1 MSRKASPARRQTAR
15 RRRRSLRTPRP
26 MTLVWIT
33 VARGVMAIAL
43 GLALAFH
50 HNRAPAALANF
61 MGFYWVLNGMVTVR
75 GGMAL
80 EGRRRRVALAAGLI
94 GVVTGALVL
103 LVNVDTTFLLSI
115 IGVVIALTGIV
126 HLTGGFELAEVS
138 GRRWRPG
145 VPLGI
150 LEVGLGTTLVL
161 TSGAGGS
168 LSTWLASA
176 WALLG
181 GIVLV
186 SDALRVRRRLIRE
199 ETLAPE

>member
-1 MSRKASPARRQTAR
+1 
-15 RRRRSLRTPRP
+15 

-33 VARGVMAIAL
+33 VARGVMAIAVGL
-43 GLALAFH
+43 GLALH

-61 MGFYWVLNGMVTVR
+61 MGVYWILNGMVTAR
-75 GGMAL
+75 AAMAV
-80 EGRRRRVALAAGLI
+80 EGRRRRIGLVAGVI
-94 GVVTGALVL
+94 GVLTGAVVL
-103 LVNVDTTFLLSI
+103 LVDVDTTFLLAI
-115 IGVVIALTGIV
+115 LGVVIALTGIV
-126 HLTGGFELAEVS
+126 HLLGGFELADMS

-150 LEVGLGTTLVL
+150 LELGLGATLIL
-161 TSGAGGS
+161 TPGFGGS

-186 SDALRVRRRLIRE
+186 TDALAVRRRLTHRGGDF
-199 ETLAPE
+199 TR

>member
-1 MSRKASPARRQTAR
+1 LSLSAGPTRRQGASTR
-15 RRRRSLRTPRP
+15 RRFLHAPGP

-33 VARGVMAIAL
+33 VVRGVMAITL
-43 GLALAFH
+43 GLALALH

-61 MGFYWVLNGMVTVR
+61 MGVYWILNGMVTFQV
-75 GGMAL
+75 GMAV
-80 EGRRRRVALAAGLI
+80 EGTRRRVALVAGVI
-94 GVVTGALVL
+94 GVVTGAVVL
-103 LVNVDTTFLLSI
+103 LVNVETTFLLSI
-115 IGVVIALTGIV
+115 LGVVIALTGIV
-126 HLTGGFELAEVS
+126 HLRGGFELADVS

-176 WALLG
+176 WAILG
-181 GIVLV
+181 GVVLV
-186 SDALRVRRRLIRE
+186 SDALFIRRRLTRV
-199 ETLAPE
+199 ETISPE

>member
-1 MSRKASPARRQTAR
+1 
-15 RRRRSLRTPRP
+15 

-33 VARGVMAIAL
+33 VVRGVMAIVL
-43 GLALAFH
+43 GLALALH

-61 MGFYWVLNGMVTVR
+61 MGVYWVLNGVVTVR

-80 EGRRRRVALAAGLI
+80 EGRRRRVALVAGVI
-94 GVVTGALVL
+94 GVVTGAVVL

-115 IGVVIALTGIV
+115 LGVVMALTGIV
-126 HLTGGFELAEVS
+126 HLLGGFELADMS

-150 LEVGLGTTLVL
+150 LEVGLGATLVL
-161 TSGAGGS
+161 TSGVGGS

-181 GIVLV
+181 GMVLV
-186 SDALRVRRRLIRE
+186 SDALLIRRRLIRLK
-199 ETLAPE
+199 TVSPD